1 VNRTEH
7 VHTLGTGGRTPLV
20 LLAEDDPDVRETTQ
34 LLLLRRGWRVTA
46 TADGIEA
53 LAALDAEAPDI
64 AVVDVA
70 MPRLNGLDLTPRLVA
85 VGVPVV
91 LLTARS
97 LPLDEVTGLGAGA
110 DDYVTKPFDA
120 DVLSARLH
128 AVLRRRRGRTAEV
141 TTVGDV
147 RIDVV
152 GRRVERAGAV
162 VPLSA
167 VEFRVLEALLRNRGA
182 VLSREQVVAMA
193 WESTWQDLRIVDTN
207 VQRLRRKL
215 GPGVIDTV
223 RGFGY
228 RIEVEPS

>member
-1 VNRTEH
+1 MTPGPA
-7 VHTLGTGGRTPLV
+7 HTVPADGRSPVV
-20 LLAEDDPDVRETTQ
+20 LLAEDDADVRETTQ

-53 LAALDAEAPDI
+53 LAAVDVEVPDV

-70 MPRLNGLDLTPRLVA
+70 MPRLNGLDLTARLA
-85 VGVPVV
+85 TLGIPVI

-97 LPLDEVTGLGAGA
+97 LPVDEVNGLAAGA

-128 AVLRRRRGRTAEV
+128 AVLRRRRGPVADV

-147 RIDVV
+147 RIDIA
-152 GRRVERAGAV
+152 GRRVDRAGV
-162 VPLSA
+162 LVPLSS

-182 VLSREQVVAMA
+182 VLSREQVIAMA
-193 WESTWQDLRIVDTN
+193 WESTWQDPRIVDTN

-215 GPGVIDTV
+215 GPDVIETV

-228 RIEVEPS
+228 RIEVAPS

>member
-1 VNRTEH
+1 VIPSGPVPATAA
-7 VHTLGTGGRTPLV
+7 GGRTPLV

-46 TADGIEA
+46 TADGVE
-53 LAALDAEAPDI
+53 ALDAVAAELPDV

-70 MPRLNGLDLTPRLVA
+70 MPRMNGLDLTGRLTGL
-85 VGVPVV
+85 GVPVV

-97 LPLDEVTGLGAGA
+97 LPVDEVQGLAAGA

-120 DVLSARLH
+120 DVLSARLQ
-128 AVLRRRRGRTAEV
+128 AVLRRRRGPAADV
-141 TTVGDV
+141 ATVGEV
-147 RIDVV
+147 RIDVA

-162 VPLSA
+162 VPLSS

-193 WESTWQDLRIVDTN
+193 WDSTWQDPRIVDTN

-215 GPGVIDTV
+215 GPEVIETV

-228 RIEVEPS
+228 RIEVARP

>member
-1 VNRTEH
+1 MRRGNAD
-7 VHTLGTGGRTPLV
+7 GPAPLV

-34 LLLLRRGWRVTA
+34 LLLLRRSWRVTP
-46 TADGIEA
+46 TADGVDA
-53 LAALDAEAPDI
+53 LAAVDVEVPDV

-70 MPRLNGLDLTPRLVA
+70 MPRMNGLDLTARLTA
-85 VGVPVV
+85 LGVPVV

-97 LPLDEVTGLGAGA
+97 LPVDEVSGLAAGA

-128 AVLRRRRGRTAEV
+128 AVLRRARGVVSEAV
-141 TTVGDV
+141 TIGDV
-147 RIDVV
+147 RIDLRA
-152 GRRVERAGAV
+152 RRVERNG
-162 VPLSA
+162 VPVSLTS
-167 VEFRVLEALLRNRGA
+167 VEFRVLEALLRERGA

-193 WESTWQDLRIVDTN
+193 WDSTWQDPRIVDTN

-215 GPGVIDTV
+215 GAEVVETV

-228 RIEVEPS
+228 RIEADRA